1 MAVSAQYFTGHPAA
15 AQAYAWSSPME
26 GSKYWWFFAVFASAI
41 NQIIIIFL
49 FASGPSKIAIALS
62 LSGVLVMTL
71 HYFSVGWAGRV
82 LIIVKALSEAVRI
95 KSLGRSPLCFG
106 AYGVQPFTDS
116 RVVQ

>member
-1 MAVSAQYFTGHPAA
+1 
-15 AQAYAWSSPME
+15 ME
-26 GSKYWWFFAVFASAI
+26 GSNERRFFAVFASAI

-82 LIIVKALSEAVRI
+82 LMIVKALSEAVRI
-95 KSLGRSPLCFG
+95 KIDRRPLCFG